1 MMSWNPKH
9 VKNGVMLFIVVFYIV
24 ERHTCIF
31 HWNVF
36 LQSNIFLNKQIRLK
50 AIKNYKSN
58 IFIIKECSYN
68 LQKDIPSTGK
78 LLATSL
84 YHICPRTNNILYN
97 ILSYTLQ
104 PRAIWWLSERGIER
118 ARERM
123 DGNELFA
130 FVSE

>member
-50 AIKNYKSN
+50 ITNPTFLLLKNVL
-58 IFIIKECSYN
+58 IIYRKIYLQQANYLQHLYIIYALGQTISSTISCRIHCN
-68 LQKDIPSTGK
+68 LEQFDDWV
-78 LLATSL
+78 
-84 YHICPRTNNILYN
+84 RE
-97 ILSYTLQ
+97 
-104 PRAIWWLSERGIER
+104 RESE
-118 ARERM
+118 RERM